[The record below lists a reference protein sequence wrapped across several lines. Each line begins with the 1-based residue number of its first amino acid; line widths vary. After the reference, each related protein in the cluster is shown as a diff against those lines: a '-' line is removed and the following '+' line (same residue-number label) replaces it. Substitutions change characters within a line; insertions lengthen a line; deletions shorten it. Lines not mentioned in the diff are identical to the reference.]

1 MVAMTAVQDQ
11 ATDKTTDKCVT
22 IIFNPVSGQIPPE
35 QREAQIS
42 EALAVHGYR
51 CQYLYTTPE
60 QGARH
65 FAEVALKDGVDLL
78 AVSGGDGTVVEAMTA
93 LIGSELPLI
102 IFPAGT
108 GNLLAVNLGLSLKPA
123 DVAEAALFG
132 KRRSVDLGRISFT
145 EGGEHYFAIMAGA
158 GYDAA
163 VIADADRDLKNKLGL
178 LAYLWA
184 ALRNLRR
191 RPVRVSLYIDGATRP
206 LRRRVKSVMVANMG
220 RLQGGIDFV
229 PDAHSDDGVLDVALL
244 KTELLTDW
252 ALLLRDA
259 LLRRLRE
266 TAAIEFHRGR
276 RIRVELY
283 RPELVQFDGEEAR
296 ATQGFTVEVIP
307 QAVQVMVPQET
318 SL

>member
-1 MVAMTAVQDQ
+1 
-11 ATDKTTDKCVT
+11 
-22 IIFNPVSGQIPPE
+22 
-35 QREAQIS
+35 
-42 EALAVHGYR
+42 
-51 CQYLYTTPE
+51 
-60 QGARH
+60 
-65 FAEVALKDGVDLL
+65 
-78 AVSGGDGTVVEAMTA
+78 
-93 LIGSELPLI
+93 
-102 IFPAGT
+102 
-108 GNLLAVNLGLSLKPA
+108 
-123 DVAEAALFG
+123 
-132 KRRSVDLGRISFT
+132 
-145 EGGEHYFAIMAGA
+145 
-158 GYDAA
+158 
-163 VIADADRDLKNKLGL
+163 
-178 LAYLWA
+178 
-184 ALRNLRR
+184 
-191 RPVRVSLYIDGATRP
+191 VRVSLYIDGATRP